1 MKCDKYKVLI
11 DRLIDGDVA
20 SNEKAELIDHIEQ
33 CELCRQE
40 YQAVLSYLAATSGLS
55 KVKPVFANKKEFIDH
70 VFENLSDIN
79 EGTKPV
85 KRVMLLGDS
94 RFRRTI
100 ASLAAALVLFFMVQ
114 QTHDAWQVKQLEEKV
129 ATKQIFNGNNF
140 TSEQSFVELLTKI
153 ESDKETAS
161 QLSEYKRL
169 FLQNSLLRI
178 GKKYGY

>member
-1 MKCDKYKVLI
+1 
-11 DRLIDGDVA
+11 
-20 SNEKAELIDHIEQ
+20 
-33 CELCRQE
+33 
-40 YQAVLSYLAATSGLS
+40 
-55 KVKPVFANKKEFIDH
+55 
-70 VFENLSDIN
+70 
-79 EGTKPV
+79 
-85 KRVMLLGDS
+85 
-94 RFRRTI
+94 
-100 ASLAAALVLFFMVQ
+100 
-114 QTHDAWQVKQLEEKV
+114 V